1 MKGAQMNIEETA
13 MEMAEILL
21 AIQPAVDELN
31 ESWGETDNDA
41 RFVLAITAVE
51 ALMARGKVLASA
63 VKLAAREKI

>member
-1 MKGAQMNIEETA
+1 MNIEETA